1 MRNKT
6 TNFKPILI
14 TVNAEAENEFNLRKT
29 AFLTILEDF
38 FSECEQ
44 FIEITDKNVFR
55 TNFFSTFKELF
66 AQKYKGQFPE
76 IVTIDKQMEL
86 ANVNVNKLRFLSD
99 KLNDFSDI
107 QIHLNTNEVEAP
119 DFGIYT
125 SSIEQNK
132 LLEFLFRLSSTI
144 HEAEDYT
151 NLNKGMLL
159 NGFNSMLSYN
169 HEEQMFIP
177 NFYFVTNQL
186 R

>member
-38 FSECEQ
+38 WQEAVK
-44 FIEITDKNVFR
+44 FIDLDNKSAYR
-55 TNFFSTFKELF
+55 TNFFNEFKSQFE
-66 AQKYKGQFPE
+66 QKYSKDFPSILSTE
-76 IVTIDKQMEL
+76 KIMEL
-86 ANVNVNKLRFLSD
+86 VDVNVNKLRFLSD

-107 QIHLNTNEVEAP
+107 QIHLNTNEIETP

-144 HEAEDYT
+144 HEAENFT
-151 NLNKGMLL
+151 SLNKGMLL
-159 NGFNSMLSYN
+159 NGFNRILDFDHSTQKFVPNYY
-169 HEEQMFIP
+169 FI
-177 NFYFVTNQL
+177 TNQI